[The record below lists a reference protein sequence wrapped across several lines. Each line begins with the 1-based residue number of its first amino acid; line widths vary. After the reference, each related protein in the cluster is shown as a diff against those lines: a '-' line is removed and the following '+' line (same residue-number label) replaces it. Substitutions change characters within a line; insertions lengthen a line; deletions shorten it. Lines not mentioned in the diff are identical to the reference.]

1 MEFGNWEFRL
11 KGLNDLYVRPQDQR
25 DSRGSRPRCLS
36 SWRRYAPQRR
46 SPRRRRRPRKA
57 WDAGGRCLY
66 RSSRTTATLKR
77 TSSAP
82 SRRGTTPPAPRPP
95 AVKRPPASSRWRATS
110 SRRKTSTWTAIC
122 GWTSGTTAATVR
134 SRSTPSGATTRADP
148 GRSKTT
154 IRKQQ
159 HGATAIATT
168 HAKPSSARIHSR
180 PRAST
185 TKRYSQRRRRVADR
199 PRTRRTP
206 CPTGTAA
213 TRGT

>member
-1 MEFGNWEFRL
+1 MSPTF
-11 KGLNDLYVRPQDQR
+11 VRKT
-25 DSRGSRPRCLS
+25 SVTVAVLVAGCL
-36 SWRRYAPQRR
+36 RHGVATRAQRR
-46 SPRRRRRPRKA
+46 SPRRRRRPRRA
-57 WDAGGRCLY
+57 WDAGGRCLC
-66 RSSRTTATLKR
+66 RSSRSTAIRKT

-82 SRRGTTPPAPRPP
+82 SRRGTTRPAPRPP
-95 AVKRPPASSRWRATS
+95 AARRPPACSRWRATS

-122 GWTSGTTAATVR
+122 GWTSGTTAATAR

-148 GRSKTT
+148 GRSKTA
-154 IRKQQ
+154 IRKRQ

-168 HAKPSSARIHSR
+168 RAKPSSVRIHSR

-185 TKRYSQRRRRVADR
+185 TKRYSPRRRRAADR
-199 PRTRRTP
+199 PRTRRTR